1 MNHIGVSPTRTK
13 PISYNPL
20 RAGQFRGYGG
30 CNVIPSHTTIINNN
44 NIFMDSYGYGNFN
57 CCQDNGLTKGEKIMV
72 GLGAGMGIL
81 GTILS
86 FFGVGKNTEKGGP
99 EPETEKQEPVNTQ
112 TQVTP
117 EQETEPATPATRT
130 AAPAKVETPTTQQ
143 SEEPAK
149 ADYSFIKDGAPMTC
163 KDLSGKTQNIT
174 GTLSQVTKDAN
185 GVPQSFVLTDS
196 GSGNRYKYEVQ
207 IADDGTITYNC
218 VSKNETPVVGA
229 PNYSLKNG
237 ELVQEN
243 DKFKGFGFGI
253 TTQAAATPTKTA
265 APAKTTTPSNTTQAE
280 TPAQTTTTQD
290 NQTGI
295 NSIKDPAVRGN
306 AKLVQNA
313 INSLPEDKQSQY
325 TQRLNQILSEYQGKE
340 TDFGAR
346 FDAMKKLGALQ
357 NEIKPKNTNNSSN
370 VENAENKLSIAN
382 KMALK
387 NVRAKIDQSNLSQA
401 EKQKYHD
408 KVNQLI
414 INYNGK
420 SSVAIQ
426 NAIYRAIDDIK

>member
-44 NIFMDSYGYGNFN
+44 NIFMGTYGNYD

-99 EPETEKQEPVNTQ
+99 EPEIEKQEPVNTQ
-112 TQVTP
+112 TQVTQ

-237 ELVQEN
+237 ELVQ
-243 DKFKGFGFGI
+243 DKNQNGYKFGI

-265 APAKTTTPSNTTQAE
+265 APAKTTQAE
-280 TPAQTTTTQD
+280 TPAQTTTTQEHPTPLKP
-290 NQTGI
+290 NNSGNKFTTETPYYNWSTG
-295 NSIKDPAVRGN
+295 KYT
-306 AKLVQNA
+306 KF
-313 INSLPEDKQSQY
+313 PE
-325 TQRLNQILSEYQGKE
+325 T
-340 TDFGAR
+340 GA
-346 FDAMKKLGALQ
+346 
-357 NEIKPKNTNNSSN
+357 PKNTNNSSN

-401 EKQKYHD
+401 EKQQYHD